1 MFKKKKKDLDTPADF
16 QLKRL
21 YEPFYDVVKEIYV
34 TIREVIV
41 KEEVIKIY
49 PDGTDKDKAIK
60 DYHFEQ
66 QHLLALIGEY
76 DDLRNQID
84 NFIKNNKEERKT
96 TMRWNTPVTSHKKV
110 ETIYKITRMM

>member
-1 MFKKKKKDLDTPADF
+1 MFKKKNKDLNTPADL

-21 YEPFYDVVKEIYV
+21 YEPFHKVEKEIYA

-49 PDGTDKDKAIK
+49 PDGADKDKAIK

-66 QHLLALIGEY
+66 RHLLALIGEY

-84 NFIKNNKEERKT
+84 NFIKNTKEERKT
-96 TMRWNTPVTSHKKV
+96 TSHWSTPMTSHKTI
-110 ETIYKITRMM
+110 ETIYKITKGM